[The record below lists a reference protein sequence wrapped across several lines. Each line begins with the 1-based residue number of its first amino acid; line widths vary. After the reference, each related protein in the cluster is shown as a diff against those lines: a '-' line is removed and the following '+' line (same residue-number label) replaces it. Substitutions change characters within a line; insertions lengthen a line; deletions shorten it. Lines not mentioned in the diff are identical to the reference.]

1 MHCRISFLV
10 LFLALP
16 SGIFADFHY
25 TETTKVTGGLSP
37 GMMKV
42 AGTFSKQARH
52 IGDPVTESIYV
63 KGNRKVRL
71 GLTTPRSLISTKRPS
86 PTSTIRRSSTTR
98 LHFSR

>member
-1 MHCRISFLV
+1 MRCRISFLV

-25 TETTKVTGGLSP
+25 TETTKVTGGSLL

-52 IGDPVTESIYV
+52 IGDPCHREHLRQ
-63 KGNRKVRL
+63 G
-71 GLTTPRSLISTKRPS
+71 
-86 PTSTIRRSSTTR
+86 
-98 LHFSR
+98 